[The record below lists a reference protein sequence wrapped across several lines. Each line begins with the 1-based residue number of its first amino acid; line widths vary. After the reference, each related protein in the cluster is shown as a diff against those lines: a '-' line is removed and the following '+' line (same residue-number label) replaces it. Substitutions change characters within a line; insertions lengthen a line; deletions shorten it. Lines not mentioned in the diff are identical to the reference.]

1 MNNNLAERV
10 LACVRALHLEES
22 REVTREQC
30 AKGDASA
37 RDGKEMESMQW
48 SPIKNVT
55 DKCFVNMKTFYEN
68 AV

>member
-10 LACVRALHLEES
+10 LACVQALHLEES
-22 REVTREQC
+22 QEVMQEQH

-37 RDGKEMESMQW
+37 RGGKEMESMQW
-48 SPIKNVT
+48 SPIKNVM
-55 DKCFVNMKTFYEN
+55 DKCFVNMKTFYED